1 MDTTAITNF
10 FKNAAKS
17 LVAGVASAVTSS
29 DEVKLVPAI
38 APIPVSDVNEQY
50 GKAEPVERPKKEE
63 DKDKYE
69 EIVKE
74 RIKEVAFKKS
84 MPYQPE
90 VALFKGGIV
99 KSETIAKV
107 GEKEPEVVTPV
118 KNYGESVELVYK
130 QGAALIISS
139 SLGFLKT
146 LPPSPAKGSVIA
158 EANRL
163 KSIFGIVETPKPQ
176 KTIGLRAPLVWWG
189 SGKAAAKAG
198 VMPTQK
204 AAEGGGK
211 KGGGG
216 FNLLRT
222 FRNLKNL
229 GKKFKVGKLFKKT
242 KIGKT
247 LRNTAAGV
255 KKLGRPLGKL
265 GKSTGKLLKSGSK
278 AGKTILKKGI
288 KKIGAK
294 VGGKALAKV
303 GAKALGKGLLKKI
316 PFVGMGAG
324 LLFAGQRLL
333 KGDFKGAMLEAASG
347 IASTIPGVGT
357 AVSIGLDATLAAKD
371 MGVLP
376 GQKQAEEQQS
386 GLQAPDPTKD
396 MYGRPIVLN
405 PPTMKAWIRAVN
417 RAAKDGINLP
427 MSVTSSYRSPEQQQA
442 LVDASEAGD
451 KNVITPAPVG
461 QSPHGQGWAIDI
473 DYSSKA
479 NEWMRDKGKKFG
491 FQWQG
496 EKDPVHFDFINNDRN
511 NKWLEPGKNKWIPN
525 IDDPVGDPSSGEQ
538 KSGGQ
543 PQKPDTSSITAPGTM
558 PESVSTLNNEPVVQ
572 GTTNIA
578 GNIVPN
584 PQVVPVPQQPQIIT
598 VPYSLKGKEREEHI
612 ERAVAS
618 IDPFG
623 KGVKYTIW
631 EDYSE

>member
-10 FKNAAKS
+10 LKNAAKS
-17 LVAGVASAVTSS
+17 LVAGVAGAVTSS
-29 DEVKLVPAI
+29 DEVRVVPAI
-38 APIPVSDVNEQY
+38 APIPIDDVNTSY
-50 GKAEPVERPKKEE
+50 GAPEAIERPKKEE
-63 DKDKYE
+63 GKEQRKYE
-69 EIVKE
+69 EIVEE

-90 VALFKGGIV
+90 VALEKGGIV

-107 GEKEPEVVTPV
+107 GEKEPEVITPV

-139 SLGFLKT
+139 SLGFLKS

-176 KTIGLRAPLVWWG
+176 KTIGLKAPLVWWG

-198 VMPTQK
+198 VMPKQK
-204 AAEGGGK
+204 AAEGGGGK
-211 KGGGG
+211 SGGGG

-222 FRNLKNL
+222 FKNLKNL
-229 GKKFKVGKLFKKT
+229 GKKFKVGKMFKKT
-242 KIGKT
+242 KIGKVF
-247 LRNTAAGV
+247 RNTAAGV
-255 KKLGRPLGKL
+255 KKLGRPISKV
-265 GKSTGKLLKSGSK
+265 GKSAGKLLKSGSK

-357 AVSIGLDATLAAKD
+357 AVSIGLDAALAAKD

-376 GQKQAEEQQS
+376 GQKQAEDQQS
-386 GLQAPDPTKD
+386 GMQAPDPTKD
-396 MYGRPIVLN
+396 MYGRPIILN
-405 PPTMKAWIRAVN
+405 PSTMKAWKKAVN
-417 RAAKDGINLP
+417 AAAKDGINLP

-442 LVDASEAGD
+442 LIDAASAGD
-451 KNVITPAPVG
+451 ENVISPAPVG
-461 QSPHGQGWAIDI
+461 QSPHGQGWAVDI
-473 DYSSKA
+473 DYYSKA
-479 NEWMRDKGKKFG
+479 NEWMREKGKKYG

-496 EKDPVHFDFINNDRN
+496 EKDPVHFDLYNNEPND
-511 NKWLEPGKNKWIPN
+511 KWLQPGKNKWIPN
-525 IDDPVGDPSSGEQ
+525 LDDPVGAPSSGSAADG
-538 KSGGQ
+538 KKDVSN
-543 PQKPDTSSITAPGTM
+543 ITAPGTNVAK
-558 PESVSTLNNEPVVQ
+558 ETLNNEPVNVGSGDTGSMTKGAILPGGVQ
-572 GTTNIA
+572 IVYVDRPVTMPIGTPEFNEWWTKQHTI
-578 GNIVPN
+578 
-584 PQVVPVPQQPQIIT
+584 
-598 VPYSLKGKEREEHI
+598 
-612 ERAVAS
+612 
-618 IDPFG
+618 IDPQG
-623 KGVKYTIW
+623 KGSYKY
-631 EDYSE
+631 EFV

>member
-1 MDTTAITNF
+1 MDASTVIDF
-10 FKNAAKS
+10 FKKAAKS
-17 LVAGVASAVTSS
+17 LVAGVAGAITSS

-38 APIPVSDVNEQY
+38 APIPIDDVNEQY

-163 KSIFGIVETPKPQ
+163 KGIFGIVETPKPQ

-229 GKKFKVGKLFKKT
+229 GKKFKLGKMFKKT

>member
-1 MDTTAITNF
+1 MDASIVTNF
-10 FKNAAKS
+10 FKKAAKS
-17 LVAGVASAVTSS
+17 LVAGVAGAITSS

-38 APIPVSDVNEQY
+38 APIPIDDVNEQY

-63 DKDKYE
+63 GKEQRKYE
-69 EIVKE
+69 ELVEE

-90 VALFKGGIV
+90 VALQKGGIV

-146 LPPSPAKGSVIA
+146 LPPSPAKASVIA

-176 KTIGLRAPLVWWG
+176 KTIGLKAPLVWWG
-189 SGKAAAKAG
+189 GKSAAKTGA
-198 VMPTQK
+198 MPTQK

-211 KGGGG
+211 KGGFGM
-216 FNLLRT
+216 NLLRT
-222 FRNLKNL
+222 FRNIKNL
-229 GKKFKVGKLFKKT
+229 GKKL
-242 KIGKT
+242 KIGKRFKN
-247 LRNTAAGV
+247 L
-255 KKLGRPLGKL
+255 KL
-265 GKSTGKLLKSGSK
+265 GKKVRNIVAGGKKATKGVAKVAKSGGKLLKGASK
-278 AGKTILKKGI
+278 AGKALLKKGA
-288 KKIGAK
+288 KKVAAK
-294 VGGKALAKV
+294 VGGKAIAKV

-324 LLFAGQRLL
+324 LLFAGQRLMS
-333 KGDFKGAMLEAASG
+333 GDFKGAMLEAASG

-357 AVSIGLDATLAAKD
+357 AVSVGLDAALAAKD

-405 PPTMKAWIRAVN
+405 PPTMKAWTKAVN

-442 LVDASEAGD
+442 LVDAAEAGD
-451 KNVITPAPVG
+451 ENVINPAQPG
-461 QSPHGQGWAIDI
+461 KSPHGQGWAIDI
-473 DYSSKA
+473 DYTSKA

-496 EKDPVHFDFINNDRN
+496 EKDPVHFDFINNDDN
-511 NKWLEPGKNKWIPN
+511 DKWLRPGKNKWIPN

-538 KSGGQ
+538 KSGGS
-543 PQKPDTSSITAPGTM
+543 PQKADISSITAPGTM
-558 PESVSTLNNEPVVQ
+558 PESVSTLNNEPVTQ
-572 GTTNIA
+572 GVTNIA
-578 GNIVPN
+578 GNIVPD
-584 PQVVPVPQQPQIIT
+584 PRVVPVPQQPQIIT
-598 VPYSLKGKEREEHI
+598 VPYDMQGKEREEYI
-612 ERAVAS
+612 QNS
-618 IDPFG
+618 LTLIDPYG
-623 KGVKYTIW
+623 KGVKYEVW
-631 EDYSE
+631 DEY